1 LKQGYLFQKSVLIV
15 GTVMHYIE
23 ESLLEGIRL
32 HDSDTL
38 EYIYKKFFPSV
49 KAFVNNNS
57 GNDDDARDVFQEA
70 IVAIYRKVNDESFA
84 ITCSFK
90 TYVYAIV
97 KNLWLKELEKR
108 KTSGVKLNA
117 EGEFEIAEEPV
128 DGSFFDPKSERFKL
142 YQKHFLT
149 LSEDCQ
155 KVLRLFFAKQS
166 LQEISQTMGFGSE
179 KYAKKRKFQC
189 KEILVKRI
197 KNDPEFNKI
206 RQ

>member
-1 LKQGYLFQKSVLIV
+1 
-15 GTVMHYIE
+15 MHYIE

-38 EYIYKKFFPSV
+38 EYIYKKFYPSV
-49 KAFVNNNS
+49 KVFVSNNS
-57 GNDDDARDVFQEA
+57 GNEDDARDVFQEA
-70 IVAIYRKVNDESFA
+70 IIVIYRKVNDDKFV

-90 TYVYAIV
+90 TFVYAVV

-108 KTSGVKLNA
+108 RKGDVRLNT
-117 EGEFEIAEEPV
+117 EGYLEVADETL
-128 DGSFFDPKSERFKL
+128 DGSFFDPKSERYKL

-149 LSEDCQ
+149 LGEDCQ

-166 LQEISQTMGFGSE
+166 LKEISQTMGFGSD

-189 KEILVKRI
+189 KEILIKRI
-197 KNDPEFNKI
+197 KNDPEFNSL

>member
-1 LKQGYLFQKSVLIV
+1 
-15 GTVMHYIE
+15 MHYIE

-38 EYIYKKFFPSV
+38 EYIYKKFYPSV
-49 KAFVNNNS
+49 KAFVNSNS
-57 GNDDDARDVFQEA
+57 GSDDDARDVFQEA
-70 IVAIYRKVNDESFA
+70 IVVIYRKVNDGSFA
-84 ITCSFK
+84 LTSSFK

-108 KTSGVKLNA
+108 RSEGVKLQT
-117 EGEFEIAEEPV
+117 EGDFEVADETI
-128 DGSFFDPKSERFKL
+128 DGSFSDPRSERFKL

-166 LQEISQTMGFGSE
+166 LKEISEVMGFGSE

-189 KEILVKRI
+189 KEILIKRI

-206 RQ
+206 KQ

>member
-1 LKQGYLFQKSVLIV
+1 MKQGYLFQKSVLIV

-49 KAFVNNNS
+49 KAFVNSNS

-70 IVAIYRKVNDESFA
+70 IIAIYRRVNDDSFA

-90 TYVYAIV
+90 TFVYAVV
-97 KNLWLKELEKR
+97 KNLWLKELERR
-108 KTSGVKLNA
+108 KASGVKLEA
-117 EGEFEIAEEPV
+117 DGELEAVDEPI
-128 DGSFFDPKSERFKL
+128 DGSFFDPKGERFKL

-149 LSEDCQ
+149 LSEDC
-155 KVLRLFFAKQS
+155 
-166 LQEISQTMGFGSE
+166 
-179 KYAKKRKFQC
+179 
-189 KEILVKRI
+189 
-197 KNDPEFNKI
+197 
-206 RQ
+206 

>member
-1 LKQGYLFQKSVLIV
+1 MKQGYLFQKSVLIV

-49 KAFVNNNS
+49 KAFVNSNS

-70 IVAIYRKVNDESFA
+70 IIAIYRRVNDDSFA

-90 TYVYAIV
+90 TFVYAVV
-97 KNLWLKELEKR
+97 KNLWLKELERR
-108 KTSGVKLNA
+108 KASGVKLEA
-117 EGEFEIAEEPV
+117 DGEFEAVDEPI
-128 DGSFFDPKSERFKL
+128 DGSFFDPKGERFKL

-166 LQEISQTMGFGSE
+166 LQEISQVMGFGSE

-189 KEILVKRI
+189 KEILIKRI
-197 KNDPEFNKI
+197 KNDPEFNKK

>member
-1 LKQGYLFQKSVLIV
+1 
-15 GTVMHYIE
+15 MHYIE

-38 EYIYKKFFPSV
+38 EYIYKKFYPSV
-49 KAFVNNNS
+49 KAFVNSNS
-57 GNDDDARDVFQEA
+57 GNDDDARDIFQEA
-70 IVAIYRKVNDESFA
+70 IIVIYRKVNEESFA
-84 ITCSFK
+84 ITCAFK

-97 KNLWLKELEKR
+97 KNLWLKELER
-108 KTSGVKLNA
+108 RRTGDVTLKTESD
-117 EGEFEIAEEPV
+117 FEVAEETLEES
-128 DGSFFDPKSERFKL
+128 SFGDPKSERFKL

-166 LQEISQTMGFGSE
+166 LIEISQVMGFGSE

-189 KEILVKRI
+189 KEILIKRI

-206 RQ
+206 KQ

>member
-1 LKQGYLFQKSVLIV
+1 
-15 GTVMHYIE
+15 MHYIE

-49 KAFVNNNS
+49 SAFVNSNS
-57 GNDDDARDVFQEA
+57 GSDDDARDVFQEA
-70 IVAIYRKVNDESFA
+70 IVAIYRRVNDDDFA

-108 KTSGVKLNA
+108 KASGVKLNV
-117 EGEFEIAEEPV
+117 EGEFEVADEQPIE
-128 DGSFFDPKSERFKL
+128 GSFFDPKSERFKL

-166 LQEISQTMGFGSE
+166 LMEISQTMGYGSE

>member
-1 LKQGYLFQKSVLIV
+1 
-15 GTVMHYIE
+15 MHYIE

-49 KAFVNNNS
+49 SAFVNSNS
-57 GNDDDARDVFQEA
+57 GSDDDARDVFQEA
-70 IVAIYRKVNDESFA
+70 IVAIYRRVNDDNFA

-108 KTSGVKLNA
+108 KASGVKLNV
-117 EGEFEIAEEPV
+117 EGEFEVADEQPIE
-128 DGSFFDPKSERFKL
+128 GSFFDPKSERFKL

-166 LQEISQTMGFGSE
+166 LMEISQTMGYGSE

>member
-1 LKQGYLFQKSVLIV
+1 LKQGYLFKKSELIIV
-15 GTVMHYIE
+15 NVMHYIE

-38 EYIYKKFFPSV
+38 EYIYKKFYPSV
-49 KAFVNNNS
+49 KGFVTNNS
-57 GNDDDARDVFQEA
+57 GTDDDARDVFQEA
-70 IVAIYRKVNDESFA
+70 IIVIYRKVNDKDFV

-90 TYVYAIV
+90 TYVYAII

-108 KTSGVKLNA
+108 RTGDVKLNV
-117 EGEFEIAEEPV
+117 GSEFVLADEPLER
-128 DGSFFDPKSERFKL
+128 SFYDPKSERFKL

-166 LQEISQTMGFGSE
+166 LEEISQVMGFGSE

-206 RQ
+206 KQ

>member
-1 LKQGYLFQKSVLIV
+1 
-15 GTVMHYIE
+15 
-23 ESLLEGIRL
+23 L

-49 KAFVNNNS
+49 KAFVNSNS

-70 IVAIYRKVNDESFA
+70 IVVIYRKVSDKSFA
-84 ITCSFK
+84 LTCSFK
-90 TYVYAIV
+90 TYVYSIV
-97 KNLWLKELEKR
+97 KHLWLKELEKR
-108 KTSGVKLNA
+108 KAAGVKLQV
-117 EGEFEIAEEPV
+117 EGEMDVAEEPL
-128 DGSFFDPKSERFKL
+128 DGSFFDPKSERFRL
-142 YQKHFLT
+142 YQKHFLM

-166 LQEISQTMGFGSE
+166 LQEIAQVMGFGSE

-189 KEILVKRI
+189 KEILFKRI

>member
-1 LKQGYLFQKSVLIV
+1 
-15 GTVMHYIE
+15 MHYIE

-49 KAFVNNNS
+49 SAFVNSNS
-57 GNDDDARDVFQEA
+57 GSDDDARDVFQEA
-70 IVAIYRKVNDESFA
+70 IVAIYRRVSDDNFA

-108 KTSGVKLNA
+108 KASGVKLNV
-117 EGEFEIAEEPV
+117 EGEFEVADEQPIE
-128 DGSFFDPKSERFKL
+128 GSFFDPKSERFKL

-166 LQEISQTMGFGSE
+166 LIEISQTMGYGSE

>member
-1 LKQGYLFQKSVLIV
+1 
-15 GTVMHYIE
+15 MHDIE

-49 KAFVNNNS
+49 SAFVNSNS
-57 GNDDDARDVFQEA
+57 GSDDDARDVFQEA
-70 IVAIYRKVNDESFA
+70 IVAIYRRVNDDDFA

-108 KTSGVKLNA
+108 KASGVKLNV
-117 EGEFEIAEEPV
+117 EGEFEVADEQPIE
-128 DGSFFDPKSERFKL
+128 GSFFDPKSERFKL

-166 LQEISQTMGFGSE
+166 LMEISQTMGYGSE

>member
-38 EYIYKKFFPSV
+38 EYIYKKFYPSV

-57 GNDDDARDVFQEA
+57 GNDDDARDIFQEA
-70 IVAIYRKVNDESFA
+70 IVVIYRKVNDASFA

-108 KTSGVKLNA
+108 KSEGVKLQT
-117 EGEFEIAEEPV
+117 EGEFDVADETI
-128 DGSFFDPKSERFKL
+128 DGSFVDPKSDRFKL

-166 LQEISQTMGFGSE
+166 LKEISQVMGFGSE

-189 KEILVKRI
+189 KEILIKRI
-197 KNDPEFNKI
+197 KNDPEFNIIK
-206 RQ
+206 Q

>member
-1 LKQGYLFQKSVLIV
+1 V
-15 GTVMHYIE
+15 
-23 ESLLEGIRL
+23 
-32 HDSDTL
+32 SDD
-38 EYIYKKFFPSV
+38 
-49 KAFVNNNS
+49 N
-57 GNDDDARDVFQEA
+57 
-70 IVAIYRKVNDESFA
+70 FA

-108 KTSGVKLNA
+108 KASGVKLNV
-117 EGEFEIAEEPV
+117 EGEFEVADEQPIE
-128 DGSFFDPKSERFKL
+128 GSFFDPKSERFKL

-166 LQEISQTMGFGSE
+166 LIEISQTMGYGSE

>member
-1 LKQGYLFQKSVLIV
+1 
-15 GTVMHYIE
+15 MHYIE

-38 EYIYKKFFPSV
+38 EYIYKKFYPSV

-70 IVAIYRKVNDESFA
+70 IVVIFRKVNDESFA

-108 KTSGVKLNA
+108 KTSGVTLKT
-117 EGEFEIAEEPV
+117 EGDFEVAEETPI
-128 DGSFFDPKSERFKL
+128 DGSFGDPKSERYKL

-166 LQEISQTMGFGSE
+166 LKEISQIMGFGSE

-189 KEILVKRI
+189 KEILIKRI

-206 RQ
+206 KQ

>member
-1 LKQGYLFQKSVLIV
+1 
-15 GTVMHYIE
+15 MHYIE

-38 EYIYKKFFPSV
+38 EYIYKKFYPSV
-49 KAFVNNNS
+49 KAFVNSNS
-57 GNDDDARDVFQEA
+57 GNDDDARDIFQEA
-70 IVAIYRKVNDESFA
+70 IIVIYRKVNDESFV

-97 KNLWLKELEKR
+97 KNLWLKELER
-108 KTSGVKLNA
+108 RRTGDVTLKT
-117 EGEFEIAEEPV
+117 EGDFDVAEETL
-128 DGSFFDPKSERFKL
+128 DGEPFGDPKSERFKL

-166 LQEISQTMGFGSE
+166 LKEISQVMGFGSE

-189 KEILVKRI
+189 KEILIKRI

-206 RQ
+206 KQ